1 MIKLNNSI
9 NIKIVLPF
17 LLVAII
23 PISLIWIFISQ
34 AMFPTTDLASM
45 NKKEEWL
52 YFTENQPEIVFSSNY
67 VNSLPNIK
75 ANETFIMEREMT
87 ANHSFPTLLLI
98 GDHQRIT
105 AYLDNELLFT
115 NDYSPDNMITSPPGK
130 TLSFVTLPQDYQGKT
145 LRVYVSSP
153 FDSYAGFPAD
163 VYVGTANALIAY
175 IFKHSIPNIF
185 ILLLTGL
192 ICTFILFSIGWRFI
206 RHNKICVSALLL
218 SLFSLFAG
226 LEAGFSDML
235 GGLLF
240 RSSFNSLIL
249 NLLTI
254 VTPMCLIGFYYA
266 NMIYARKYYGKWILF
281 HYLFG
286 LSVISWGLYTPQQM
300 PDMLNYILL
309 LNIASTFITAFAA
322 IYESVKKNHF
332 YVLCAP
338 WVVVAAIGHCFI
350 YILDVLHLRQS
361 AVNWSSLLFMMLVVI
376 FTCYHLLDYFFSYE
390 EKTKENDTTI
400 MKMRLYEEQQ
410 RLFPHKTAK
419 WHQTINAISHQT
431 QVIKEM
437 LEEQQ
442 MTAAF
447 KGISEIEHQIDA
459 HKTEQMNDAPSLLTM
474 LLTTYE
480 CKAAKKSVAFEHQI
494 DTSLFAAFHEDDLL
508 PLFVHLLD
516 YGFRQAY
523 QHKDP
528 KQRQVALLTEEN
540 EQQLILSCSFSV
552 PETPPLSGKSA
563 DLRYKQNHRDMQGL
577 KRIIR
582 TYQGECSIYDYHDTR
597 TRKVMLAIKRY

>member
-1 MIKLNNSI
+1 MKKLNNDI
-9 NIKIVLPF
+9 NIKIILPF
-17 LLVAII
+17 LLVLIT
-23 PISLIWIFISQ
+23 SLSLVLILISQ
-34 AMFPTTDLASM
+34 AMFPTDDLASM

-52 YFTENQPEIVFSSNY
+52 YFTENHPETVFSSNY
-67 VNSLPNIK
+67 VNYLPNIK

-87 ANHSFPTLLLI
+87 TDHSFPTLLLI

-105 AYLDNELLFT
+105 AYLDDELLFT
-115 NDYSPDNMITSPPGK
+115 NDYSPDNMMTSQPGK

-145 LRVYVSSP
+145 LRIYVSSP
-153 FDSYAGFPAD
+153 FDNYAGFPAD

-192 ICTFILFSIGWRFI
+192 ICIFTLFTIGWNFI
-206 RHNKICVSALLL
+206 RHGKIRVSALLL

-266 NMIYARKYYGKWILF
+266 KMIYARKYYGKWIMF

-286 LSVISWGLYTPQQM
+286 LSVMSWGLYAPQQM

-322 IYESVKKNHF
+322 IYEAIKKNHF

-361 AVNWSSLLFMMLVVI
+361 AVNWSSLLFLLLVVI
-376 FTCYHLLDYFFSYE
+376 FTCYHLMDYFFSYE
-390 EKTKENDTTI
+390 EKTKENDTTT

-410 RLFPHKTAK
+410 LLLPHKTAK
-419 WHQTINAISHQT
+419 WHQTIAAISHQT
-431 QVIKEM
+431 QVIKER

-447 KGISEIEHQIDA
+447 EGISEIEHQIDT
-459 HKTEQMNDAPSLLTM
+459 HKLEQLDDTPSLLTM
-474 LLTTYE
+474 LLTTYVG
-480 CKAAKKSVAFEHQI
+480 KAAQKSVAFEHQI
-494 DTSLFAAFHEDDLL
+494 DTGLFAAFQEDDLL

-516 YGFRQAY
+516 YAIRQTY
-523 QHKDP
+523 QHQDP
-528 KQRQVALLTEEN
+528 KQRQVALRTEKKA
-540 EQQLILSCSFSV
+540 QQLILSSSFSV

-563 DLRYKQNHRDMQGL
+563 DLQQKQNHRDMLGL
-577 KRIIR
+577 KRILR
-582 TYQGECSIYDYHDTR
+582 SYQGTCTIEDHHDTR
-597 TRKVMLAIKRY
+597 KVTLVLKHY